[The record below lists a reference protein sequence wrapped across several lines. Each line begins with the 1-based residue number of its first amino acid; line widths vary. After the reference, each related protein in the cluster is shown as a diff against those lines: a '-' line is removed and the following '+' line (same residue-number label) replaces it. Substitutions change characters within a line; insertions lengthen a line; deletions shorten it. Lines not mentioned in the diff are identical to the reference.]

1 MQREWTENDLKEI
14 ASQLG
19 NPNGQG
25 GIKTGEMMNLSNN
38 GMIATTIALLDIE
51 EGQRIL
57 EIGPGNGKHV
67 GAIFN
72 SCEQLTYTGLD
83 ISETMV
89 NEATQLNSSRVMEGK
104 VTFVLSNGKVIPFMA
119 NSFDR
124 IFTVNTI
131 YFWND
136 PAGYAAEIHR
146 VMKPGGLFNLALAD
160 KSFMEKLP
168 FTRYGF
174 RLYGKPDAVTLL
186 KNAGFEIEDV
196 IEQLDIT
203 VGNMG
208 QPVERDILI
217 LKCRKK

>member
-1 MQREWTENDLKEI
+1 MQKEWTENDLKEI

-25 GIKTGEMMNLSNN
+25 GVKTGEMMNLSNN
-38 GMIATTIALLDIE
+38 GMIATTIALLDIQD
-51 EGQRIL
+51 GQRIL

-67 GAIFN
+67 STIFN

-89 NEATQLNSSRVMEGK
+89 NEATQFNSSRVMEGK
-104 VTFVLSNGKVIPFMA
+104 VTFVLSNGRLIPFMA

-136 PAGYAAEIHR
+136 PAGYAAEIYR
-146 VMKPGGLFNLALAD
+146 VMKPGALFNLALAD

-174 RLYGKPDAVTLL
+174 RLYGKPDVVTLL

-203 VGNMG
+203 IGNMG
-208 QPVERDILI
+208 QPVERDIII
-217 LKCRKK
+217 LKCRKN